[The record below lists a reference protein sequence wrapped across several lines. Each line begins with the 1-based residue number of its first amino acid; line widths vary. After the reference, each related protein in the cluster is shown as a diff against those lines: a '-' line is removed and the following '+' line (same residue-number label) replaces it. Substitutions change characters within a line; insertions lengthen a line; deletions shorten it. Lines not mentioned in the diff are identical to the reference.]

1 MTALQKIVRLK
12 PSLPSF
18 ARSLIFRY
26 NQTKEGEKANMN
38 ILLLEDDPL
47 LSKILTKHLSKSYT
61 VTTIYDGN
69 SALEIL
75 ENKKFDL
82 LIFDSNVPGITGLE
96 LIKELRSY
104 NDTTP
109 IIMITAYQDT
119 THLKTAFTHGC
130 NDYIKKPFELDELDM
145 RIENITRTF
154 NIEQNLDIAITNTI
168 LFDALNHK
176 ITKEGESF
184 SLAKKESEFLNYLAI
199 NRNRTISKEE
209 LTQNLWSYENMPSD
223 ATLRVYIRNLRAL
236 IGKKT
241 IETIRG
247 TGYRLVS

>member
-1 MTALQKIVRLK
+1 
-12 PSLPSF
+12 
-18 ARSLIFRY
+18 
-26 NQTKEGEKANMN
+26 MN

-47 LSKILTKHLSKSYT
+47 LSRILTKHLEQNYD
-61 VTTIYDGN
+61 VTTVYSGDD
-69 SALEIL
+69 ALETI

-82 LIFDSNVPGITGLE
+82 LILDSNVPGISGLE

-119 THLKTAFTHGC
+119 IHLKIAFTNGC

-145 RIENITRTF
+145 RIENISRTF
-154 NIEQNLDIAITNTI
+154 NIEQNQNIKITKDIF
-168 LFDALNHK
+168 FDALNHK
-176 ITKEGESF
+176 ITKNGETF

-209 LTQNLWSYENMPSD
+209 LTQNLWSFENMPSD

-236 IGKKT
+236 IGKT
-241 IETIRG
+241 AIETIRG
-247 TGYRLVS
+247 MGYRLVS

>member
-1 MTALQKIVRLK
+1 
-12 PSLPSF
+12 
-18 ARSLIFRY
+18 
-26 NQTKEGEKANMN
+26 MN

-47 LSKILTKHLSKSYT
+47 LSRILTKHLEQDHH
-61 VTTIYDGN
+61 VTPVYNGDE
-69 SALEIL
+69 ALETI
-75 ENKKFDL
+75 EDKKFDL
-82 LIFDSNVPGITGLE
+82 LILDSNVPGISGLE

-104 NDTTP
+104 NNTTP

-119 THLKTAFTHGC
+119 IHLKTAFTHGC

-145 RIENITRTF
+145 RIVNISRTF
-154 NIEQNLDIAITNTI
+154 NIEQNQEIKISEDTF
-168 LFDALNHK
+168 FDALNHK
-176 ITKEGESF
+176 ITKNGKTF

-199 NRNRTISKEE
+199 NHNRTISKEE
-209 LTQNLWSYENMPSD
+209 LTQNLWSFENMPSD

-236 IGKKT
+236 IGKTT